1 MIELYFYPSPNGIKV
16 AIMLEECG
24 LEYKIIPVDI
34 TRGAQFEPK
43 FLEISPNNKIP
54 ALVDTAAPG
63 GPLALF
69 ESGAILTW
77 LGEKTGRF
85 LPADVHGR
93 YAVLKWLF
101 WQVGGLGP
109 MAGQAHHFRAF
120 ASEHVPY
127 GIRRYTDE
135 VNRLYGVMD
144 RALAATGYLAG
155 DYSIADMA
163 AWPWVQPYER
173 QGQRLEDFPQVQ
185 RWFKAVG
192 ERPAVQRALALGHE
206 RHADREGYKHL
217 YGQTAASL
225 QGGRREGEV
234 QS

>member
-1 MIELYFYPSPNGIKV
+1 MIDLYFYPSPNGMKA

-24 LEYKIIPVDI
+24 LDYRIVFVDI
-34 TRGAQFEPK
+34 TRGGQFDPA
-43 FLEISPNNKIP
+43 FLAISPNNRIP
-54 ALVDTAAPG
+54 AMVDHDAPG
-63 GPLALF
+63 GPLELF

-77 LGEKTGRF
+77 LAEKTGRF
-85 LPADVHGR
+85 MPAGVHGR

-135 VNRLYGVMD
+135 VNRLYGVMN
-144 RALAATGYLAG
+144 RALGEREYLAG

-163 AWPWVQPYER
+163 AWPWVQPHER
-173 QGQRLEDFPQVQ
+173 QGQRLEDFPQLK
-185 RWFKAVG
+185 RWFETLAA
-192 ERPAVQRALALGHE
+192 RPAVRRALALGHE
-206 RHADREGYKHL
+206 RHADREGYRHL
-217 YGQTAASL
+217 YGQTAATVEHSAA
-225 QGGRREGEV
+225 RKRE
-234 QS
+234 